1 MACGAMCS
9 ALVAA
14 SSSRP
19 WTTIRNRFSIPLLLA
34 ILYAH
39 TGMAG
44 GMRIG
49 PAPNENPDGTL
60 ITESNCLT
68 CRHFAYQGYVVGKY
82 EPSSGCGRRL
92 RGFPDTKLCVYYE
105 REPGSDDE

>member
-1 MACGAMCS
+1 
-9 ALVAA
+9 
-14 SSSRP
+14 
-19 WTTIRNRFSIPLLLA
+19 LLA

-44 GMRIG
+44 SMRIG

-60 ITESNCLT
+60 ITESNCRT

-82 EPSSGCGRRL
+82 EPSPGCGQRL
-92 RGFPDTKLCVYYE
+92 TGFPDTKLCIHYE